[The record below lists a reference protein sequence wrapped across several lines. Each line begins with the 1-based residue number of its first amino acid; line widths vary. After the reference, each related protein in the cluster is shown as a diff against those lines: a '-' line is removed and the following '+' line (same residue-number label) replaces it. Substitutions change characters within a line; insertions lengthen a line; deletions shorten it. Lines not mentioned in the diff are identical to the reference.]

1 MVKTT
6 TPGVPQA
13 RRSRLGLMLP
23 GCSHRLRCV
32 GSVMAVAAI
41 LAGGMTGLSVTPA
54 AHDLGLSAVAEAAT
68 KIPPNTGEGFPF
80 TDSKGVYHWLGA
92 NADPVNAGR
101 LLWCIE
107 FGPVPI
113 KTGAQMASA
122 SELTSDAQRSDRP
135 EELAVVP
142 AQMAWILDKYEP
154 VDTVATRAALSILVH
169 ANYDTAA
176 KAVYDQAMGDI
187 KGMYASVWDLAAS
200 YAAEARASTP
210 QSFTAGQPAG
220 ENTVRTGNIH
230 GVGAQNA
237 DGAWLTGVPVTVKL
251 NGPAVFD
258 ATGTDTW
265 TGTTGSEPLTLAWTA
280 TGNGEVTFSQTY
292 RVKRQ
297 TLVKYGNDGKV
308 QDMLGRDPK
317 GPADPSDVTEPGTP
331 FEAHYDFQP
340 VATSSVVDAGAKVVD
355 EESGVIR
362 DTIHVKADG
371 SYANP
376 HWMYDGGELVPV
388 VFKGTAYYTG
398 STPAAQQAG
407 VPAGAKVV
415 GTTTVTANGPGDYTA
430 EIATDL
436 EPEVVTWVWEV
447 VKADQGQYES
457 YVAADWSDAFGIAE
471 ETTSLRGRAEID
483 STLQNRVTKSG
494 TYLID
499 DLFVT
504 GFDDD
509 HGDFAGAAGIG
520 ADAKE
525 MTQSLYF
532 FPADLPVVDSNRDKA
547 TLIATVSVPAK
558 NGYYPSVGATKFKMI
573 DATTPGT
580 YVFVTSFAGDD
591 RTKPYTSSVEDATEQ
606 YVVAPEPVKPEIGTT
621 ATDKADGDKLLANT
635 GDVTIQDKVCQ
646 KDGRPLVLGK
656 TYTLTATAMDKA
668 TGQAIL
674 DETGKPY
681 TGTAEFTPASGQD
694 CGLVDVTIPASRL
707 NGKKVVMFE
716 NVALDGTTVALHT
729 DIDDEGQTVEGGTPP
744 EVGTTLTDK
753 ADGDHKVAPGPVTLE
768 DKVCPKNDAT
778 FATGRTYTVTGR
790 LMDKATGKP
799 VTGKDGKEVTAS
811 TDFTPVSSSDCAR
824 VTFAFDT
831 SDLGGHQVVAFEK
844 VYEQGLDTEIAVHED
859 INDEG
864 QTVRVDKPIV
874 PPVLA
879 RTGAAAGLVALSA
892 AGLVGS
898 GIALVRRRR
907 AGEQD

>member
-23 GCSHRLRCV
+23 GCSHRLRRA
-32 GSVMAVAAI
+32 GAVMAVAAV
-41 LAGGMTGLSVTPA
+41 LAGGMTGLSATPA

-80 TDSKGVYHWLGA
+80 TDSRGVYHWLGA

-113 KTGAQMASA
+113 KTGAQMADA
-122 SELTSDAQRSDRP
+122 REMADGDVRGDAPAELR
-135 EELAVVP
+135 LVP

-154 VDTVATRAALSILVH
+154 VDTADTRAALSILVH

-200 YAAEARASTP
+200 YAAEARVSTP
-210 QSFTAGQPAG
+210 QSFEIG
-220 ENTVRTGNIH
+220 EANAPEAVRTGSFHSI
-230 GVGAQNA
+230 GSQAG
-237 DGAWLTGVPVTVKL
+237 DGSWIPGIEMSLKID
-251 NGPAVFD
+251 GPAVFD

-280 TGNGEVTFSQTY
+280 TGNGEITY
-292 RVKRQ
+292 RITYKAARQ
-297 TLVKYGNDGKV
+297 TLVKYSNDGKV
-308 QDMLGRDPK
+308 QDMLSRGK
-317 GPADPSDVTEPGTP
+317 GAGADPGETTVPSEKVPVS
-331 FEAHYDFQP
+331 YDFQP

-398 STPAAQQAG
+398 STPAGQQAG

-483 STLQNRVTKSG
+483 STIQSNVTKSG
-494 TYLID
+494 TYLVD
-499 DLFVT
+499 NLYVD
-504 GFDDD
+504 GFDED
-509 HGDFAGAAGIG
+509 HTTFEGSHGIG
-520 ADAKE
+520 ADVDE

-532 FPADLPVVDSNRDKA
+532 FPDDLEVTDENKDKA
-547 TLIATVSVPAK
+547 TLIASVNLPAV
-558 NGYYPSVGATKFKMI
+558 NGYVDRVGSNKFKMI
-573 DATTPGT
+573 DETTPGT

-591 RTKPYTSSVEDATEQ
+591 RTKPYTSSVTDVHEQ
-606 YVVAPEPVKPEIGTT
+606 YRVEPNQPEIKTT
-621 ATDKADGDKLLANT
+621 ATDKADGDKTLPNT
-635 GDVTIQDKVCQ
+635 GDVTIADKVCQ
-646 KDGRPLVLGK
+646 VEGKGLKAGK

-668 TGQAIL
+668 TGEAIL
-674 DETGKPY
+674 DDAGRPY
-681 TGTAEFTPASGQD
+681 TGTAEFTPASETD

-729 DIDDEGQTVEGGTPP
+729 DINDVDQTVEGGTPP

-768 DKVCPKNDAT
+768 DKVCPKNDTT
-778 FATGRTYTVTGR
+778 FVAGKIYTVTGR
-790 LMDKATGKP
+790 LMDKATGEP
-799 VTGKDGKEVTAS
+799 VKGADGKEVTAS
-811 TDFTPVSSSDCAR
+811 SDFTPATSTDCAT

-831 SDLGGHQVVAFEK
+831 SALAGHDVVAFEK
-844 VYEQGLDTEIAVHED
+844 VYEQGVDTEIAVHED

-864 QTVRVDKPIV
+864 QTVRVRSGKS
-874 PPVLA
+874 LA
-879 RTGAAAGLVALSA
+879 KTGAAAAVVALAA

-898 GIALVRRRR
+898 GAALVRRRR
-907 AGEQD
+907 VTEQD

>member
-1 MVKTT
+1 M
-6 TPGVPQA
+6 
-13 RRSRLGLMLP
+13 
-23 GCSHRLRCV
+23 
-32 GSVMAVAAI
+32 
-41 LAGGMTGLSVTPA
+41 
-54 AHDLGLSAVAEAAT
+54 
-68 KIPPNTGEGFPF
+68 GF
-80 TDSKGVYHWLGA
+80 
-92 NADPVNAGR
+92 
-101 LLWCIE
+101 
-107 FGPVPI
+107 
-113 KTGAQMASA
+113 
-122 SELTSDAQRSDRP
+122 
-135 EELAVVP
+135 
-142 AQMAWILDKYEP
+142 
-154 VDTVATRAALSILVH
+154 
-169 ANYDTAA
+169 
-176 KAVYDQAMGDI
+176 
-187 KGMYASVWDLAAS
+187 
-200 YAAEARASTP
+200 
-210 QSFTAGQPAG
+210 
-220 ENTVRTGNIH
+220 
-230 GVGAQNA
+230 
-237 DGAWLTGVPVTVKL
+237 
-251 NGPAVFD
+251 
-258 ATGTDTW
+258 
-265 TGTTGSEPLTLAWTA
+265 
-280 TGNGEVTFSQTY
+280 
-292 RVKRQ
+292 
-297 TLVKYGNDGKV
+297 
-308 QDMLGRDPK
+308 
-317 GPADPSDVTEPGTP
+317 
-331 FEAHYDFQP
+331 
-340 VATSSVVDAGAKVVD
+340 
-355 EESGVIR
+355 
-362 DTIHVKADG
+362 KAD
-371 SYANP
+371 
-376 HWMYDGGELVPV
+376 E
-388 VFKGTAYYTG
+388 
-398 STPAAQQAG
+398 
-407 VPAGAKVV
+407 
-415 GTTTVTANGPGDYTA
+415 
-430 EIATDL
+430 
-436 EPEVVTWVWEV
+436 
-447 VKADQGQYES
+447 
-457 YVAADWSDAFGIAE
+457 
-471 ETTSLRGRAEID
+471 
-483 STLQNRVTKSG
+483 
-494 TYLID
+494 
-499 DLFVT
+499 
-504 GFDDD
+504 
-509 HGDFAGAAGIG
+509 
-520 ADAKE
+520 KE

-646 KDGRPLVLGK
+646 KDGRPLALGK

-778 FATGRTYTVTGR
+778 FVAGRTYTVTGR

-831 SDLGGHQVVAFEK
+831 SDLAGHQVVAFEK